1 MMRKAMD
8 NDSARK
14 AEILGCTPMN
24 YFGNAEDI
32 GWAATCLCSLAG
44 QFVTGV
50 VSPVDGGSSVGF

>member
-1 MMRKAMD
+1 MD

-14 AEILGCTPMN
+14 AKILGCTPMN

-50 VSPVDGGSSVGF
+50 VSPVDSGSSVGF